1 MCKLTAF
8 GLMYT
13 QDELWDLEEKLK
25 RSGYDG
31 SRYPTK
37 EQQKM
42 IDRIDFL
49 TSVLYTHYEAEE
61 RWKEKQRSN
70 GDEYWM
76 RS

>member
-1 MCKLTAF
+1 MSRLTTF
-8 GLMYT
+8 SSMYY
-13 QDELWDLEEKLK
+13 QDELEYLEKKLAG
-25 RSGYDG
+25 SGYDG

-49 TSVLYTHYEAEE
+49 ARSLEIHYEAEE

-70 GDEYWM
+70 GEEYWM

>member
-13 QDELWDLEEKLK
+13 QDELWDLEEKLAG
-25 RSGYDG
+25 SGYDG

-49 TSVLYTHYEAEE
+49 ASTLEAHYIEEE
-61 RWKEKQRSN
+61 RWKEQQRSN
-70 GDEYWM
+70 GDEYWF

>member
-1 MCKLTAF
+1 MSRLTAF
-8 GLMYT
+8 GSMYY
-13 QDELWDLEEKLK
+13 QDELEDLEKKLTA
-25 RSGYDG
+25 SGYDG

-49 TSVLYTHYEAEE
+49 ARSLEIHYEAEE

>member
-8 GLMYT
+8 DLMYT
-13 QDELWDLEEKLK
+13 QDELWDLEKKLAA
-25 RSGYDG
+25 SGYDG

-37 EQQKM
+37 EQQKI

-49 TSVLYTHYEAEE
+49 ARSLEIHYEAEE